1 MINEA
6 LDVIENTSQTAA
18 VRADSQKL
26 ARYVRD
32 SQLFAV
38 PDYVSLIGRH
48 DAVDQSPNAE
58 TTTWRQHDR
67 AEGCTGEH
75 G

>member
-1 MINEA
+1 VINEA

-26 ARYVRD
+26 ARAVRD

-38 PDYVSLIGRH
+38 PDYVSVIGRR

-58 TTTWRQHDR
+58 TTT
-67 AEGCTGEH
+67 
-75 G
+75 